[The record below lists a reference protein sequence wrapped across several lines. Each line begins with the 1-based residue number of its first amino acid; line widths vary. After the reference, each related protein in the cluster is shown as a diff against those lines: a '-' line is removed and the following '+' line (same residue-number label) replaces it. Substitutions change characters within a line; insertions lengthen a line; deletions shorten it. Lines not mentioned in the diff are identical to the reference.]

1 MDPPG
6 AAAAAAWIEHHRR
19 GAGFRTPTP
28 KERATA
34 LGLHAYNTCGSGCH
48 APRPRPPRK
57 ATRLTQ
63 PPQRHSLCGWAAPG
77 PRIEYPAPIRRVVH
91 RGAPRPVRARPGGRL
106 ARSGA
111 GRADRAGPGGPREP
125 RRSLRTAPPP
135 FCKLSGPPRCA
146 PPCRPRCRASGDG
159 AATACAAFFRTTYA
173 AAHGRGPPYPP
184 RPARG
189 RTCGTARGYH
199 TVASLARCPTDGRP
213 PGPLLLAPWN
223 VRWLRDPADQLNL
236 GKRVVLL
243 EHLQSGCVSCAQ
255 DTHWHDVSGAILAG
269 TFPHCEAEIS
279 PGRAGPRGGR
289 QGGMSTIAPH
299 PLGVVGRRVLVRQ
312 VKSTLV
318 LPRPYVK
325 ETNVVGESRV
335 NHETGNGCAGGASE
349 LRCESFLLPA
359 PQGTCT
365 PNHDRAAD
373 VGPADG
379 TCTTS
384 HRTLCTGRHC
394 AARQICPNSA
404 GSVATRRFP

>member
-1 MDPPG
+1 MRLG
-6 AAAAAAWIEHHRR
+6 LSRAEAAAAAQGNSFDA
-19 GAGFRTPTP
+19 AA
-28 KERATA
+28 ATA
-34 LGLHAYNTCGSGCH
+34 LALRLGSARPPDRVPRANTKSC
-48 APRPRPPRK
+48 APRRAASRSRAPWR
-57 ATRLTQ
+57 
-63 PPQRHSLCGWAAPG
+63 APG
-77 PRIEYPAPIRRVVH
+77 PE
-91 RGAPRPVRARPGGRL
+91 RG
-106 ARSGA
+106 RS
-111 GRADRAGPGGPREP
+111 
-125 RRSLRTAPPP
+125 RRSRRTRRPEGAAPVLEDRPASLLQTLGPPP
-135 FCKLSGPPRCA
+135 LR